1 MIAFDTMKIHPMSF
15 IQAMS
20 SALELSSNGI
30 SQHHRR
36 TATIAGHI
44 GSALNFDQAD
54 MQVLFYSSLL
64 HDIGAA
70 ANWDE
75 KHYIVHKVRDQS
87 IYHHAEK
94 GYEILKQSQQLSI
107 LAEPIRYHHDR
118 YLGGNPSG
126 FAGKEIPIIS
136 RIIHLADRIAVQ
148 IKQGTHIFH
157 QRKRIVEEIRQDDF
171 FDPELV
177 RTFLDLAQKEY
188 FWLDIMN
195 PALENQFLN
204 DYTFFGKFLFTV
216 EDMIKMAEIFSQVID
231 STSHYT
237 AAHSR
242 NVASVSQLLAEL
254 RGFSGEESRYFYLA
268 GLLHDIGKLAVP
280 NEILN
285 KPDRLS
291 EDEMEIVRQHPYYSH
306 RILAQIE
313 GFEKIA
319 LWVGTH
325 HETLNGQGYPY
336 RLNRNSIDLGSRIL
350 AVADIFSA
358 LVESRPYRPSLTIE
372 DSFEI
377 MDNMVLR
384 ERLDGSIVEDIRSNM
399 EAFVPLVVQYQEN

>member
-1 MIAFDTMKIHPMSF
+1 MPAFDSMKIHPMTF

-20 SALELSSNGI
+20 SALELSSTGI

-44 GSALNFDQAD
+44 GAALQFNQAD

-75 KHYIVHKVRDQS
+75 KHHIVHKVRDHS
-87 IYHHAEK
+87 IYHHAER

-118 YLGGNPSG
+118 YHGGNPSG
-126 FAGKEIPIIS
+126 LSGKDIPLIS
-136 RIIHLADRIAVQ
+136 RIIHLADRIEVQ
-148 IKQGTHIFH
+148 IKPDVHIFQ
-157 QRKRIVEEIRQDDF
+157 QRKQILEEIKTDTF
-171 FDPELV
+171 FDPDLV
-177 RTFLDLAQKEY
+177 QTFLEIGQREY
-188 FWLDIMN
+188 FWLDIVN
-195 PALENQFLN
+195 PSSENHFLN
-204 DYTFFGKFLFTV
+204 DYAFFGKFLFTV
-216 EDMIKMAEIFSQVID
+216 EDMITMAEIFSQVVD

-242 NVASVSQLLAEL
+242 NVATVAEQLAGL
-254 RGFSGEESRYFYLA
+254 RGFSGEECRFFYLA
-268 GLLHDIGKLAVP
+268 GLLHDIGKLAIP

-285 KPDRLS
+285 KRDKLT
-291 EDEMEIVRQHPYYSH
+291 EEEIEIIHQHPYYSQ
-306 RILAQIE
+306 RILEQIE

-319 LWVGTH
+319 HWVGTH

-336 RLNRNSIDLGSRIL
+336 RLDKKNIDLGSRIL
-350 AVADIFSA
+350 AVSDIFCA
-358 LVESRPYRPSLTIE
+358 LVENRPYRPKLTM
-372 DSFEI
+372 DDAFEI
-377 MDNMVLR
+377 IDNMVHR
-384 ERLDGSIVEDIRSNM
+384 ERLDGSIVEDIRSNRDQ
-399 EAFVPLVVQYQEN
+399 FYRLIVQYQH